1 MAGLQLIITKA
12 GRAAL
17 VNAEQ
22 NGTAPLTIASVGL
35 TQTAFVPDEEL
46 TTLPGEFK
54 RLGTISGETVAPDT
68 IHVTIRD
75 DSTDTYNVNG
85 IGYWLS
91 NDVLLAVYGQTEPV
105 LQKSAQSMLL
115 LSADMVL
122 TTINVASLTFGDS
135 QFTNPPATSERQGV
149 VELASLEET
158 TQGTDAV
165 RAVTPAGLSAALI
178 KARLNN
184 TDALPEGKSN
194 LYFTM
199 ERVRTTVLN
208 GLSLASNAVISATDT
223 VITAMGKLQQQISEL
238 VVRKAEANG
247 ANASGNWAINITGT
261 ATHAG
266 SASNAITSTS
276 ASRLNLNG
284 GGASQF
290 HWQGY
295 VGQPTW
301 CWGGNDAANMYV
313 YNPSNFSVARSATSG
328 YAEGS
333 GVATR
338 AHNGIVSISYGTS
351 GAYRE
356 GATTVMFTYLTF
368 VFYNGRNLS
377 IATGNIDQ
385 GSWYDPKQAGIPTSV
400 TFY

>member
-1 MAGLQLIITKA
+1 MAGLQLIVTKA

-17 VNAEQ
+17 INAEQ
-22 NGTAPLTIASVGL
+22 NGTTPLTIASVGL
-35 TQTAFVPDEEL
+35 TQASFVPDEDI
-46 TTLPGEFK
+46 TALPEEFK
-54 RLGTISGETVAPDT
+54 RLATISGETVAPDT

-75 DSTDTYNVNG
+75 DSTDTYHVNG

-91 NDVLLAVYGQTEPV
+91 NDVLLAVYGQTEPI

-122 TTINVASLTFGDS
+122 TTVNVASLTFGDT
-135 QFTNPPATSERQGV
+135 QFTNPPATIERQGV
-149 VELASLEET
+149 VELASVEET

-178 KARLNN
+178 NARLNN

-223 VITAMGKLQQQISEL
+223 VIAALGKLQQQISEL

-247 ANASGNWAINITGT
+247 ANASGKWAISITGSAAHADSATNAATCTT
-261 ATHAG
+261 AY
-266 SASNAITSTS
+266 
-276 ASRLNLNG
+276 RLNLNG
-284 GGASQF
+284 AGASQF
-290 HWQGY
+290 NWQGQG
-295 VGQPTW
+295 GQPTW

-313 YNPSNFSVARSATSG
+313 YNPSNFSVARSVTSG
-328 YAEGS
+328 HAD
-333 GVATR
+333 VATR
-338 AHNGIVSISYGTS
+338 AHNGIVSISYRTTGY
-351 GAYRE
+351 YRE
-356 GATTVMFTYLTF
+356 GGSTMVMFTYLTF

-385 GSWYDPKQAGIPTSV
+385 GSFYDPNKAGIPTSV
-400 TFY
+400 AFY